1 MVSRYAFTR
10 RPRWIVFHL
19 AVVAAVV
26 GMVSLGFWQLRRLD
40 ERRDANRIVSTRS
53 AAAAVPVDVL
63 QSGVDGN
70 LDDLR
75 YRAVTATGSYDPGQS
90 HVIAS
95 RTQNGGPGGWVVT
108 PLRLSSGE
116 VLVLR
121 GFEKPDVDGSLAPP
135 SPPTSEVTVDGY
147 AMVIERLDPIARQD
161 LERMRDDLR
170 ALPIV
175 VQLKS
180 SAPGDDPS
188 LAPIPLPELSDGPH
202 LSYAVQWF
210 LFATIA
216 VVGYVVLLRRE
227 AARGR

>member
-1 MVSRYAFTR
+1 M
-10 RPRWIVFHL
+10 
-19 AVVAAVV
+19 
-26 GMVSLGFWQLRRLD
+26 
-40 ERRDANRIVSTRS
+40 
-53 AAAAVPVDVL
+53 
-63 QSGVDGN
+63 
-70 LDDLR
+70 
-75 YRAVTATGSYDPGQS
+75 
-90 HVIAS
+90 
-95 RTQNGGPGGWVVT
+95 
-108 PLRLSSGE
+108 RLSSGD

-121 GFEKPDVDGSLAPP
+121 GFEKPDLDGSLRSP
-135 SPPTSEVTVDGY
+135 SPPTSVVTVDGY

-161 LERMRDDLR
+161 LERLRDDVR

-180 SAPGDDPS
+180 SVPGDDPS

>member
-1 MVSRYAFTR
+1 
-10 RPRWIVFHL
+10 
-19 AVVAAVV
+19 
-26 GMVSLGFWQLRRLD
+26 MVSLGFWQLRRLD
-40 ERRDANRIVSTRS
+40 ERREANRIIATRS
-53 AAAAVPVDVL
+53 AAAPVPVDVL
-63 QSGVDGN
+63 HSGVDTN

-75 YRAVTATGSYDPGQS
+75 YRTVTATGSYDAGQS

-108 PLRLSSGE
+108 PMRLSSGE

-121 GFEKPDVDGSLAPP
+121 GFEKPDLDGSLASP

-161 LERMRDDLR
+161 LEHLRDDLR

-216 VVGYVVLLRRE
+216 AVGYVLLLRRE
-227 AARGR
+227 AARAR